1 MIVTP
6 QQFQENY
13 GLPIGDLIETRGGSF
28 NARYLSW
35 TYATKLMR
43 ERHPTFA
50 VKIHTNNGTPVFE
63 FKNQAFVMVS
73 ITDAEKGI
81 ETPPIFFPCMD
92 NRFDPLENPSVV
104 DINYAVQR
112 ATAKVVA
119 VYTGI
124 GLPCYTNEDV
134 PPENGDG
141 HIASTPNNNPPS
153 NFSQRPV
160 TDAEARE
167 EMPVPDQP
175 THWRNA
181 VVPIGKHKGKFLGNL
196 HLKSRKWF
204 LTNFEPNENY
214 QDSIDFRNACNQCI
228 AETGEAEPRDEFT
241 AQSAETI
248 DEIAEQSANDPTD
261 PDLDEDVPF

>member
-1 MIVTP
+1 MTHWKTQAWLILIMP
-6 QQFQENY
+6 CNGNGKSGG
-13 GLPIGDLIETRGGSF
+13 GLYWNWVAMLHQRRCATR
-28 NARYLSW
+28 
-35 TYATKLMR
+35 
-43 ERHPTFA
+43 
-50 VKIHTNNGTPVFE
+50 
-63 FKNQAFVMVS
+63 
-73 ITDAEKGI
+73 
-81 ETPPIFFPCMD
+81 
-92 NRFDPLENPSVV
+92 
-104 DINYAVQR
+104 
-112 ATAKVVA
+112 
-119 VYTGI
+119 
-124 GLPCYTNEDV
+124 
-134 PPENGDG
+134 NGDG
-141 HIASTPNNNPPS
+141 HIVSTPNNNPPS

-196 HLKSRKWF
+196 HPKSRKWF

-248 DEIAEQSANDPTD
+248 DDIAEQSANDPTD